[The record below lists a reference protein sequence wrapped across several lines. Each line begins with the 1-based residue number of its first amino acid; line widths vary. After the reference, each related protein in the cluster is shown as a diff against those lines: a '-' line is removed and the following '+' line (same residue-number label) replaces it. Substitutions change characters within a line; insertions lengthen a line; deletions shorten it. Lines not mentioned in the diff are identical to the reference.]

1 MNYKTIDINIIKKNR
16 KYFVAEINGRKVKV
30 EINANSEKLEL
41 GEHSLYVED
50 ISIRSKYGTD
60 EKYKLAID
68 IEKQQSTEVYSLQS
82 TVRNSFLIDA
92 CRRLGARYDTE
103 TSSWIFNAIVA
114 DKAEELDLIHN
125 SELIDIE
132 IEARGDIL
140 IYCEP
145 IRFCGFT
152 IAQARGRDTGAI
164 LGDNVYKIKGD
175 INSGGSAKNWT
186 TDISEKS
193 VFRLSVPIELLN
205 QQRECET
212 NLWNT
217 RTI

>member
-1 MNYKTIDINIIKKNR
+1 MSYKTVDINIIKKNR
-16 KYFVAEINGRKVKV
+16 KYFAAEINGRKVKV

-60 EKYKLAID
+60 EKYRLAID
-68 IEKQQSTEVYSLQS
+68 MEKQKSTDVYSLQS

-103 TSSWIFNAIVA
+103 TSSWIFNAIVT

-125 SELIDIE
+125 SELIKVEIAARSDIQ
-132 IEARGDIL
+132 

-164 LGDNVYKIKGD
+164 LGDNVHLLNGD

-186 TDISEKS
+186 TDISDKS
-193 VFRLSVPIELLN
+193 VFRLEVPQELLKQEQDN
-205 QQRECET
+205 ESMT
-212 NLWNT
+212 WDIKKL
-217 RTI
+217 

>member
-16 KYFVAEINGRKVKV
+16 KYFAAEINGRKVKV
-30 EINANSEKLEL
+30 EIDDNSEKLEI

-68 IEKQQSTEVYSLQS
+68 MEKQQSTEVYSLQS
-82 TVRNSFLIDA
+82 TIRNSFLIDA

-103 TSSWIFNAIVA
+103 TSAWIFNAIVA

-132 IEARGDIL
+132 IEAISDIL

-186 TDISEKS
+186 TNISEKS
-193 VFRLSVPIELLN
+193 VFRLKVPLELLKQEQDN
-205 QQRECET
+205 DSIIWDIKM
-212 NLWNT
+212 L
-217 RTI
+217 

>member
-68 IEKQQSTEVYSLQS
+68 MEKQQSTEVYSLQS

-132 IEARGDIL
+132 IEAISDIL

-212 NLWNT
+212 KLWNT

>member
-16 KYFVAEINGRKVKV
+16 KYFSAEINCRKVKV
-30 EINANSEKLEL
+30 EIDDNSEKLGI
-41 GEHSLYVED
+41 GEYSLYVED

-60 EKYKLAID
+60 EKYRLAVD
-68 IEKQQSTEVYSLQS
+68 MEKQKSTEVYSLQS

-92 CRRLGARYDTE
+92 CRRLGGRYDTE

-125 SELIDIE
+125 SELINIE
-132 IEARGDIL
+132 IAAISDIQ
-140 IYCEP
+140 IYGEP

-164 LGDNVYKIKGD
+164 LGDNVHMLEGD

-186 TDISEKS
+186 TNISEKS
-193 VFRLSVPIELLN
+193 VFRLEVPEELLKQEQDN
-205 QQRECET
+205 ESIT
-212 NLWNT
+212 WDIKML
-217 RTI
+217 